1 MSRLCFHCSFL
12 EYLGE
17 YFKHRKDNAK
27 KSIGNHLFS
36 AYQAAAM
43 PNPEDQKAYAK
54 FIKDIVPAVRDM
66 VPALMHNLPEKD
78 LGELDNQLKAFEK
91 TTHDEMEK
99 RSGKCNINSIFCLK
113 TSNSNSFI
121 YFDYVIRF

>member
-1 MSRLCFHCSFL
+1 MSRLCYHCLFL

-17 YFKHRKDNAK
+17 YLVYRIDTYIKVDNVHWK
-27 KSIGNHLFS
+27 LFFS

-54 FIKDIVPAVRDM
+54 FFHDIVPAVRDM
-66 VPALMHNLPEKD
+66 VPALMNNLPEKD

-91 TTHDEMEK
+91 TTHDEMVK
-99 RSGKCNINSIFCLK
+99 RSGKCNINSI
-113 TSNSNSFI
+113 
-121 YFDYVIRF
+121 

>member
-17 YFKHRKDNAK
+17 YFKHRIDNAK

-91 TTHDEMEK
+91 TTHDEMAK
-99 RSGKCNINSIFCLK
+99 RSGNSSINSIFLFEK
-113 TSNSNSFI
+113 FKLF
-121 YFDYVIRF
+121 YLF